1 MMRWVKTRLTMK
13 SRMMPA
19 YTATCAAMPI
29 LTFVGWKDHAIRQ
42 LLANIL
48 VKQKPLETVS
58 AAYPRVQNVFATQT
72 HRTAFRI
79 R

>member
-1 MMRWVKTRLTMK
+1 MN

-58 AAYPRVQNVFATQT
+58 AACSRVQNVSATQT
-72 HRTAFRI
+72 HQRACRI
-79 R
+79 V